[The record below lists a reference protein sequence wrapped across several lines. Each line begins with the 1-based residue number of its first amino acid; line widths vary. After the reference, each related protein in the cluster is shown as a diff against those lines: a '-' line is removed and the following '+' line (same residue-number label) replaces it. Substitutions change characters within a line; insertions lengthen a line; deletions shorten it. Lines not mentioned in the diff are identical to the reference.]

1 MANNLDPDQVRH
13 FVEPDLHLNCF
24 QGLPVNGT
32 SMQRNKQTASS
43 PVAAIAEQNPLLETY
58 YSLDLL

>member
-1 MANNLDPDQVRH
+1 MAKNLDPDQAQH
-13 FVEPDLHLNCF
+13 FVGPDLHLNCS

-32 SMQRNKQTASS
+32 SMQRNKQMASS
-43 PVAAIAEQNPLLETY
+43 PVAAIAKQNPLLETY